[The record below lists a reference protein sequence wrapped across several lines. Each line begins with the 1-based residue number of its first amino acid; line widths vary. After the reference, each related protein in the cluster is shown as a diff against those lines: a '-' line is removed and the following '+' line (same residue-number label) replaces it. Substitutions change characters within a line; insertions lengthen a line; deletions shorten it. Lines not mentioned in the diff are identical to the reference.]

1 MSEIL
6 QEIFTSTD
14 LDIRLQVLLEIGKE
28 ILTINKPN
36 KFIKIYQIDDFYVE
50 LIYKNELK
58 KITYINLIDP
68 QEFLE
73 KYNNYNLLN
82 KLMN

>member
-36 KFIKIYQIDDFYVE
+36 KFIKFT
-50 LIYKNELK
+50 K
-58 KITYINLIDP
+58 
-68 QEFLE
+68 
-73 KYNNYNLLN
+73 
-82 KLMN
+82 

>member
-58 KITYINLIDP
+58 KSLI
-68 QEFLE
+68 
-73 KYNNYNLLN
+73 
-82 KLMN
+82 

>member
-36 KFIKIYQIDDFYVE
+36 KFIKIYKIDDFYVE

>member
-6 QEIFTSTD
+6 QEIFTRTD

>member
-68 QEFLE
+68 QEF
-73 KYNNYNLLN
+73 
-82 KLMN
+82 